1 MEIHEFPGKRIKNN
15 WKVILF
21 FITPNPNQQKL
32 SHHPGGGIFLK
43 NIHPFETVN
52 PNRIYI
58 EYSRCAKVH
67 LLLNLLMKSM
77 FIFILIM
84 RVQSLLKE
92 KVSFLKSEQT
102 NRYYKFAYAKI
113 LCKSF
118 KLRKTLHRFWN
129 CFEYLEYLERFL

>member
-1 MEIHEFPGKRIKNN
+1 MKSYLIF
-15 WKVILF
+15 
-21 FITPNPNQQKL
+21 
-32 SHHPGGGIFLK
+32 HHSQSKSTKIIPPPWGGIFLK

-129 CFEYLEYLERFL
+129 CFEYLEYLEYLESFL